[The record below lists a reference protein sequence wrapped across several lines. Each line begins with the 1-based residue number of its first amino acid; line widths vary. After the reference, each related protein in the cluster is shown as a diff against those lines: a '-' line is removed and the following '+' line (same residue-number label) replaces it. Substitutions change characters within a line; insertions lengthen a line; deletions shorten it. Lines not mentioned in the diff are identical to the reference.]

1 MRIIYTIPYV
11 AMFCFAW
18 FTNILNDIEIT
29 TRILLTFG
37 VVFFFILSYVINFSI
52 VDKFD
57 NYFTIAFL
65 YIVVVILFFALGNK
79 NILHVTIINN
89 IVVYFASF
97 TSIKTVLKF
106 TYQTVIYK
114 IEQNKIKSQI
124 HLENEFKNE
133 LKDFKSKVEQ
143 VQDFSKKLE
152 LDIKELQKNSNKS
165 WWDKL
170 TGK

>member
-11 AMFCFAW
+11 AMVWFAW
-18 FTNILNDIEIT
+18 FTNVLEGFDNS
-29 TRILLTFG
+29 TRGLLTLA
-37 VVFFFILSYVINFSI
+37 VAFFFVLSFYINFSI

-57 NYFTIAFL
+57 NYFIIAFL
-65 YIVVVILFFALGNK
+65 YIVLIIILSALRTK
-79 NILHVTIINN
+79 SILHVSIINN
-89 IVVYFASF
+89 IIVYFASF

-114 IEQNKIKSQI
+114 IEQRKIKRQI
-124 HLENEFKNE
+124 HPENE
-133 LKDFKSKVEQ
+133 LKKELKNLKSKVEQ
-143 VQDFSKKLE
+143 VQDFSEKLE

-165 WWDKL
+165 WLDKL